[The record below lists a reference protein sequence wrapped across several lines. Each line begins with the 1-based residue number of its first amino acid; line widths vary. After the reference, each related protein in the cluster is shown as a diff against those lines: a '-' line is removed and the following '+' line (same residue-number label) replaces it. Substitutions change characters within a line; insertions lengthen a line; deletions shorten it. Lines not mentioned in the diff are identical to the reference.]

1 MRWLDSITDS
11 MDMKLS
17 KLQEMVRDREAWC
30 AAAHG
35 IAESQIRLSDSQT
48 DTHLKKIYILGQM
61 ANSTLLLLSSKI
73 PLKELWKA
81 YTHKVENKTEESS
94 KKNFRICKANGP
106 VVTSSADSRK
116 SNLSKNWRRPRN
128 DYTINRYSKA

>member
-17 KLQEMVRDREAWC
+17 KLQETVRGREAWC
-30 AAAHG
+30 TAAHG
-35 IAESQIRLSDSQT
+35 SQSRIRLSDSQT
-48 DTHLKKIYILGQM
+48 HTHLKKIYILGQM

-73 PLKELWKA
+73 PLKELWEA
-81 YTHKVENKTEESS
+81 DTHKVKNKTEESS

-128 DYTINRYSKA
+128 DYTINTYSKA